1 MIASTPIVH
10 IYYSNMAHE
19 SRLLRAAKA
28 AVGEG
33 LASEAIGIGYQ
44 EGALTTEQHM
54 ADGVTFRRLEP
65 PQWAKGGGK
74 IARLLRWPLW
84 TIRAARAAV
93 RAQPSIVQAHSLA
106 AMPASILA
114 ARLFGKAKLVYDAH
128 ELESERTGWSTA
140 LRRIAR
146 FVEAR
151 LIGFADEVI
160 VVSDTI
166 GDWYA
171 EQYRIPKPH
180 LIRNMPET
188 ATESGDARVG
198 VRQTLGLSSQEL
210 IFVYLGKLTFG
221 RGISILVDAFKQC
234 QPDKHLVLLGDG
246 PMGPSLRQIAGEVP
260 NIHVLD
266 PVPSAEVIG
275 FVRSA
280 DVGFSMGEDVSLS
293 YRYSLPNKL
302 FESRRAGLA
311 IIVANM
317 VEMASFVHVYGGGWV
332 VENNVADVRD
342 LIRKITKE
350 EVAEV
355 KKTALP
361 VPTWEDER
369 NVYIDIIRPLVTS
382 DKASRQ

>member
-1 MIASTPIVH
+1 MTATAPIVH
-10 IYYSNMAHE
+10 IYYSIMTHE
-19 SRLLRAAKA
+19 SRLLRAAKV
-28 AVGEG
+28 AVEEG
-33 LASEAIGIGYQ
+33 LVSEAIGIGYQ
-44 EGALTTEQHM
+44 EGELATEQVM
-54 ADGVTFRRLEP
+54 AERVTFRRIKP
-65 PQWAKGGGK
+65 PQWTKGGGK

-84 TIRAARAAV
+84 TFRVAREAARARPA
-93 RAQPSIVQAHSLA
+93 IVQAHSLA
-106 AMPASILA
+106 ALPASILA
-114 ARLFGKAKLVYDAH
+114 ARVFGKSKLVYDAH
-128 ELESERTGWSTA
+128 ELESERTGWSPM
-140 LRRIAR
+140 LRRVAR

-151 LIGFADEVI
+151 LIGFADAVI
-160 VVSDTI
+160 VVSGTI

-171 EQYRIPKPH
+171 EQYRIPKPY

-188 ATESGDARVG
+188 TTEVG
-198 VRQTLGLSSQEL
+198 IAKVGIRKTLGVSDQDL
-210 IFVYLGKLTFG
+210 IFAYLGKLTFG

-246 PMGPSLRQIAGEVP
+246 PMSEDLRKIAAEVP

-266 PVPSAEVIG
+266 PVPSAEVID

-311 IIVANM
+311 IIVANLI
-317 VEMASFVHVYGGGWV
+317 EMANFVRIYGGGWI
-332 VENNVADVRD
+332 VENNVDAVRD
-342 LIRKITKE
+342 LIRGITKE

-361 VPTWEDER
+361 APTWEDER
-369 NVYIDIIRPLVTS
+369 IVYLDIIRPFA
-382 DKASRQ
+382 ASNKV